1 MSVSALDDGVLAILK
16 ADATL
21 TTRAPGGVYR
31 DMAPLGTAEPFV
43 IVTLMAHLD
52 IPQFGDAPAYEEGRY
67 LVKAV
72 GQGTSATATESAADR
87 IHAVLHGALLTI
99 TGFTQMGSW
108 RDERVSY
115 VEADGPVRWQHRG
128 GVYVVRACPN

>member
-1 MSVSALDDGVLAILK
+1 MSVAALDNGLLATLK

-31 DMAPLGTAEPFV
+31 DMAPQGTAEPFV

-52 IPQFGDAPAYEEGRY
+52 IPQFGDAPAYEEGRF

-87 IHAVLHGALLTI
+87 IHALLNGGTLTV
-99 TGFTQMGSW
+99 TGFTHMGTW
-108 RDERVSY
+108 REERISY
-115 VEADGPVRWQHRG
+115 VEADGSARWQHRG
-128 GVYVVRACPN
+128 GMYVVRACPN

>member
-1 MSVSALDDGVLAILK
+1 MSAAAMDDGVLAVLK

-31 DMAPLGTAEPFV
+31 DIAPPGVAEPFV
-43 IVTLMAHLD
+43 IVTLMSYAD
-52 IPQFGDAPAYEEGRY
+52 IPQFGGTPAYEEGRY

-87 IHAVLHGALLTI
+87 IQTLLNNATLTI
-99 TGFTQMGSW
+99 SGYTQMGSF
-108 RDERVSY
+108 REERISF
-115 VEADGPVRWQHRG
+115 VEADGQARWQHRG
-128 GVYVVRACPN
+128 AIYVVRGCQ